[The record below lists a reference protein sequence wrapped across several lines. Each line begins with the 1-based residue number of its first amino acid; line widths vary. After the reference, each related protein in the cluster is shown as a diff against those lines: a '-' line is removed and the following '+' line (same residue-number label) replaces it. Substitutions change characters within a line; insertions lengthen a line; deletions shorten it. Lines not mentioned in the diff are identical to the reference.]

1 MAKATDSV
9 KVSAVEV
16 TELTH
21 DEQSDRNIQVYNN
34 EQEKYFSGKKSKSS
48 KVLTSNFN
56 DLWISK
62 VTN

>member
-1 MAKATDSV
+1 MM
-9 KVSAVEV
+9 
-16 TELTH
+16 LG
-21 DEQSDRNIQVYNN
+21 EQSDRTIQVYNN
-34 EQEKYFSGKKSKSS
+34 EQEKYFSGKKAKSP